1 MHDKQVRRRRA
12 VLALLVAVSLILLT
26 AYFGETPS
34 SPLHNVQRG
43 VVEVLSPVEQGAS
56 KVLSPVRSV
65 ASWFSS
71 TFHAKTQVKQ
81 LQQEVARLTN
91 EYAQAKGALLQNHQ
105 LSAELH
111 LDASLNLSSYR
122 PVTAQVILRD
132 PTLWY
137 QTISVD
143 KGTDDG
149 VGLHDPVVGDGA
161 LVGEVTEVS
170 ATASVVTLITDH
182 TLSVTARVLDANGD
196 TGELVPAV
204 GNPDELVLQYLQPPN
219 PGEVQNGPQQGQ
231 LVVTAGFKSG
241 PLESYFPANIPIG
254 NVLPVDENQLLNNG
268 TIQVAPQADLR
279 SVDVVQILTKTTPG
293 TERAQVP

>member
-1 MHDKQVRRRRA
+1 

-26 AYFGETPS
+26 AYFGEQPN

-56 KVLSPVRSV
+56 KVLAPVRS
-65 ASWFSS
+65 AAGWFSS

-81 LQQEVARLTN
+81 LQQQVARLTN
-91 EYAQAKGALLQNHQ
+91 EYAQAKGALLENRQ

-111 LDASLNLSSYR
+111 LDTSLNLSTYH
-122 PVTAQVILRD
+122 PVSADVILRD

-137 QTISVD
+137 QTINVD
-143 KGTDDG
+143 KGSDDG
-149 VGLHDPVVGDGA
+149 VSLHDPVIGDGA

-170 ATASVVTLITDH
+170 PTVSVVTLITDH

-219 PGEVQNGPQQGQ
+219 PGQVQNGPQQAQ

-268 TIQVAPQADLR
+268 TIQVSPQADLR
-279 SVDVVQILTKTTPG
+279 SVDVVQILTKPQPG

>member
-1 MHDKQVRRRRA
+1 M
-12 VLALLVAVSLILLT
+12 
-26 AYFGETPS
+26 
-34 SPLHNVQRG
+34 QRG
-43 VVEVLSPVEQGAS
+43 VAEVLSPVEQGAS
-56 KVLSPVRSV
+56 QVLAPVRSV
-65 ASWFSS
+65 AGWFSS

-81 LQQEVARLTN
+81 LQQQVARLTN
-91 EYAQAKGALLQNHQ
+91 EYAQAKSALLQNRQ

-111 LDASLNLSSYR
+111 LDTSLNLSSYH
-122 PVTAQVILRD
+122 PVSADVILRD

-137 QTISVD
+137 QTINVD
-143 KGTDDG
+143 KGSDDG
-149 VGLHDPVVGDGA
+149 VSLHDPVVGDGA

-170 ATASVVTLITDH
+170 ATVSVVTLITDH

-219 PGEVQNGPQQGQ
+219 PGQVQNGPQQGQ

-241 PLESYFPANIPIG
+241 PLESYFPADIPIG

-268 TIQVAPQADLR
+268 TIQVAPQANLR
-279 SVDVVQILTKTTPG
+279 SVDVVQILTKPQPG
-293 TERAQVP
+293 TERAQAP

>member
-1 MHDKQVRRRRA
+1 VHDKQVRRRRA

-26 AYFGETPS
+26 AYFGETPN

-43 VVEVLSPVEQGAS
+43 VAEVLSPVEQGAS
-56 KVLSPVRSV
+56 KVLAPVRSV
-65 ASWFSS
+65 AGWFSS

-81 LQQEVARLTN
+81 LQQQLARLNN
-91 EYAQAKGALLQNHQ
+91 EYAQAKSALLQNRQ

-111 LDASLNLSSYR
+111 LDDSLNLNSYR

-137 QTISVD
+137 QTINVD
-143 KGTDDG
+143 KGSDDG
-149 VGLHDPVVGDGA
+149 VFLHDPVIGDGA

-170 ATASVVTLITDH
+170 PTVSVVTLITDH
-182 TLSVTARVLDANGD
+182 TVSVTARVLDANGD

-219 PGEVQNGPQQGQ
+219 PGQVQNGPQQGQ
-231 LVVTAGFKSG
+231 LVTTAGFKSG

-279 SVDVVQILTKTTPG
+279 SVDVVQILTKPQPG

>member
-26 AYFGETPS
+26 AYFGETPD

-43 VVEVLSPVEQGAS
+43 VVEVLSPVEDGAS
-56 KVLSPVRSV
+56 KVLAPVRSV
-65 ASWFSS
+65 AGWFSS
-71 TFHAKTQVKQ
+71 TFHAKGQVKQ
-81 LQQEVARLTN
+81 LQQQVATLTK
-91 EYAQAKGALLQNHQ
+91 EYAQAKGAQLENSQ
-105 LSAELH
+105 LSAQLH
-111 LDASLNLSSYR
+111 LDTSLDLSAYH
-122 PVTAQVILRD
+122 PVSAQVILRD

-137 QTISVD
+137 QTINVD
-143 KGTDDG
+143 KGADDG
-149 VGLHDPVVGDGA
+149 VSLHDPVTGDGA

-170 ATASVVTLITDH
+170 STVSVVTLITDH
-182 TLSVTARVLDANGD
+182 TVSVTARVLDTNND

-219 PGEVQNGPQQGQ
+219 PAAVQNGPQQGQ

-241 PLESYFPANIPIG
+241 PLESYFPPNIPIG

-279 SVDVVQILTKTTPG
+279 GVDVVQILTRPSPG

>member
-26 AYFGETPS
+26 AYFGETPN
-34 SPLHNVQRG
+34 SPLHTVQRG

-56 KVLSPVRSV
+56 EALSPVRS
-65 ASWFSS
+65 AAGWFSS
-71 TFHAKTQVKQ
+71 TFHAKSQVKQ
-81 LQQEVARLTN
+81 LQTRVQQLTKQL
-91 EYAQAKGALLQNHQ
+91 AQAKGAQLQNQQ

-111 LDASLNLSSYR
+111 LDTSLNLSSYH

-149 VGLHDPVVGDGA
+149 VALHDPVVGDGA

-170 ATASVVTLITDH
+170 ATASFVTLITDH
-182 TLSVTARVLDANGD
+182 TLSVTARVLDKNGD

-204 GNPDELVLQYLQPPN
+204 GNPNELVLQYLQPPN
-219 PGEVQNGPQQGQ
+219 PGQVQNGPQQGQ
-231 LVVTAGFKSG
+231 LVVTAGFKSST
-241 PLESYFPANIPIG
+241 LESYFPAGIPIG
-254 NVLPVDENQLLNNG
+254 NVMSVDENQLLKSG
-268 TIQVAPQADLR
+268 EIQVTPPAALR
-279 SVDVVQILTKTTPG
+279 GLEVVQILTRPQAG

>member
-1 MHDKQVRRRRA
+1 M
-12 VLALLVAVSLILLT
+12 LALLVAVSLILLT
-26 AYFGETPS
+26 AYFGEQPN

-43 VVEVLSPVEQGAS
+43 VVEVLSPVEEGAS
-56 KVLSPVRSV
+56 KVLAPVRS
-65 ASWFSS
+65 AAGWFSS

-81 LQQEVARLTN
+81 LQARVQYLTQQLAQE
-91 EYAQAKGALLQNHQ
+91 KGAALLNQQ
-105 LSAELH
+105 LSKEVH
-111 LDASLNLSSYR
+111 LDTSLDLSSYH

-149 VGLHDPVVGDGA
+149 VALHDPVVGDGA

-170 ATASVVTLITDH
+170 ATVSVVTLITDH
-182 TLSVTARVLDANGD
+182 TLSVTARVLDSNGD

-204 GNPDELVLQYLQPPN
+204 GNPDELVLEYLQPPN
-219 PGEVQNGPQQGQ
+219 PGQVQNGPQQGQ

-241 PLESYFPANIPIG
+241 SLESYFPANIPIG

-268 TIQVAPQADLR
+268 TVSVSPQADLR
-279 SVDVVQILTKTTPG
+279 GLDVVQILTRPQAG